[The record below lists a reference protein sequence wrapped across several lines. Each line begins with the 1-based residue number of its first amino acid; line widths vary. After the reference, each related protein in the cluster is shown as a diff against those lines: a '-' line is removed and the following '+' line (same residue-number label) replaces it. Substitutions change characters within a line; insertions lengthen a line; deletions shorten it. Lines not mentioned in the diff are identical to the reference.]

1 MSTTP
6 VFSNHSVDVATPPK
20 RKRSQAALD
29 ILDEM
34 DKREYEPLSPETDG
48 RYLEDVPRRG
58 RRMTLFLDRRHLSS
72 SNMVFSVPHLWPGY
86 LHIHPPQPTCQKRDH
101 GGGSGHSRGMNGQRH
116 FDAASFGDGKV
127 L

>member
-1 MSTTP
+1 MPTTP
-6 VFSNHSVDVATPPK
+6 VFPDHSVDVATPPK

-34 DKREYEPLSPETDG
+34 YKREYEPLSPETDG

-72 SNMVFSVPHLWPGY
+72 SNMSA
-86 LHIHPPQPTCQKRDH
+86 CQKRDH

-116 FDAASFGDGKV
+116 FNAASCGDGKV